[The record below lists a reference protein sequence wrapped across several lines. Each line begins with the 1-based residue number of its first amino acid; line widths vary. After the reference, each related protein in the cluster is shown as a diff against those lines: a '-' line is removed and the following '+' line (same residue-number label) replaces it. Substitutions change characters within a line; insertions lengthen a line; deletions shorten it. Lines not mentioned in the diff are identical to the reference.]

1 VFEEGDMVR
10 IADAPG
16 RRVPEAVGFGMGG
29 VADED
34 AGYRALEDFG
44 VVGWNE
50 RVGTA
55 TDFTEMGERGR
66 AFVP

>member
-1 VFEEGDMVR
+1 MVR

-50 RVGTA
+50 RIGTA